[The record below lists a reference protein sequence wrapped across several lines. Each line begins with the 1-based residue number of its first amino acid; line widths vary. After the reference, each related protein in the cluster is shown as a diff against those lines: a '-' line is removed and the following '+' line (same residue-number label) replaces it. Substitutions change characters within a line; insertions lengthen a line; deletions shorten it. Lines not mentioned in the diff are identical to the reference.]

1 MTRKQRLMIGLALLI
16 MQFTAVRTM
25 GQTVVGVVPQGPALI
40 QSVYD
45 DKKDTTTIRISPMQI
60 SGTRDKYR
68 SLHMSPSF
76 SFAGSRLREPPS
88 IIDFELQT
96 VVKGRLNSD
105 LYVVFIID
113 GEKIFLGSN
122 RWAIKRPVPG
132 RVWVGERL
140 VFRMPYETFLKVTKA
155 REFQIRFGATE
166 FPVGETQK
174 QALRELL
181 SYMKRA

>member
-1 MTRKQRLMIGLALLI
+1 MTNKLRLLCGLALLAL
-16 MQFTAVRTM
+16 QFTAVRS
-25 GQTVVGVVPQGPALI
+25 QTVVGVIPQGSATI
-40 QSVYD
+40 QYTYD
-45 DKKDTTTIRISPMQI
+45 DEKNTTTIRISPVQI
-60 SGTRDKYR
+60 SGQRDKYR

-76 SFAGSRLREPPS
+76 SFAGATLLSRPA

-105 LYVVFIID
+105 LYVVFLID
-113 GEKIFLGSN
+113 GEKVFLSSN

-140 VFRMPYETFLKVTKA
+140 VFRMPYETYVKVTRA
-155 REFQIRFGATE
+155 SDFQIRLGAIQ
-166 FPVGETQK
+166 FPVGDTQK

-181 SYMKRA
+181 RYMQPHE

>member
-1 MTRKQRLMIGLALLI
+1 MISLTLLI
-16 MQFTAVRTM
+16 MQFAAVRTM
-25 GQTVVGVVPQGPALI
+25 AQTVVGVIPQGPAMI

-45 DKKDTTTIRISPMQI
+45 DKKNTTTIRISPMQI

-96 VVKGRLNSD
+96 VIKGRLNSD

-113 GEKIFLGSN
+113 GEKVFLSSN

-132 RVWVGERL
+132 RVWVGERF
-140 VFRMPYETFLKVTKA
+140 VFRMPYETFVKITKSKD
-155 REFQIRFGATE
+155 FQIKFDAVSFT
-166 FPVGETQK
+166 VGETQK

-181 SYMKRA
+181 SYMKPAA